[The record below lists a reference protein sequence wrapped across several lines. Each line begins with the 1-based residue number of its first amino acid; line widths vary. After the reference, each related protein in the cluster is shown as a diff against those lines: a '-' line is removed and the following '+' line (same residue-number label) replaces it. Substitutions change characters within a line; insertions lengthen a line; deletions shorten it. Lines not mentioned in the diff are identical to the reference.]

1 MNIKI
6 RIIETKAFSKKIT
19 GLLAQHSLL
28 LDDYNALKKD
38 LAVNPEKG
46 DILTG
51 TGGVRKIRLKSA
63 SKGKGGG
70 FRVCYFYYVLTN
82 AIYLLLVFQKNEQ
95 ENLSAEEKMILKKIT
110 NKIKGKK

>member
-70 FRVCYFYYVLTN
+70 FPGMLFLLCPDKR
-82 AIYLLLVFQKNEQ
+82 YLPPPCF
-95 ENLSAEEKMILKKIT
+95 SEE
-110 NKIKGKK
+110 